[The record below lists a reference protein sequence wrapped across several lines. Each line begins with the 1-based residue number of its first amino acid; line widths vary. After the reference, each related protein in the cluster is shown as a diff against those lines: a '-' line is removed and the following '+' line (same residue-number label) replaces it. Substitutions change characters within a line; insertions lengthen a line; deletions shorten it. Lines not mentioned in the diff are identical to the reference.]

1 MEYAKDVPYH
11 VIFRS
16 PCKWVALFLYQ
27 NGGGSLVMEYAKD
40 VCILSSFAHLA
51 SGYP

>member
-1 MEYAKDVPYH
+1 MEYAKDVAYP
-11 VIFRS
+11 VIIRS
-16 PCKWVALFLYQ
+16 PGKQASLLLYQ
-27 NGGGSLVMEYAKD
+27 NGDCRLVMEYAKD